1 MESKRQSAY
10 YVLMWKMTLKQRRQH
25 GELVARLDV
34 LKKSPYSSVPA
45 GYSFGED
52 TEEDKKYEDALAS
65 LAAVL
70 EEMHDLDQKV
80 SEQG

>member
-1 MESKRQSAY
+1 
-10 YVLMWKMTLKQRRQH
+10 MWKMTLKQRRQH

-52 TEEDKKYEDALAS
+52 AEEDKKYEDALAN
-65 LAAVL
+65 LATVL